1 MCQAERVRRREVVDR
16 AASSGFNAYA
26 DDVVP
31 MEALGSAYR
40 RLARH
45 DRFGGAVKA
54 GARCAILLCS
64 RKCATSR
71 PVLVTETSRNRI
83 EAAMEALGSAY
94 CRLATHDRLGG
105 AVKANGYGLQQCNNL
120 SLMVREHFKRHS
132 RRLATEAL
140 ATRYRLSG
148 SVEVSARCG
157 LQSFKLL
164 PRCL

>member
-64 RKCATSR
+64 RKCTTSR

-83 EAAMEALGSAY
+83 EAAKEALGSAY

-105 AVKANGYGLQQCNNL
+105 AVKANDYETARMQQ
-120 SLMVREHFKRHS
+120 SLTHGEGAFQATFPPPGDGGTGDALPPQRL
-132 RRLATEAL
+132 RRSE
-140 ATRYRLSG
+140 R
-148 SVEVSARCG
+148 
-157 LQSFKLL
+157 
-164 PRCL
+164 